1 MADETKDFGEQIF
14 PVPPKVREKAYIK
27 SKAEYEK
34 MWKESVENPEKF
46 WAKQAERLD
55 WFKKPTKIM
64 DYSYKAPVY
73 VKWFEDGELNVSYNC
88 LDRHIKN
95 GLKNKTAIIFEGNDP
110 SDNKTYSYMDMYRE
124 VNKAANVLKKLGVK
138 RGDRVCIFL
147 PMIPELAITMLACT
161 RIGAI
166 HCIVFGG
173 FSADALKDRI
183 VDSEAKVLIT
193 CDGTFRG
200 SKAVPQK
207 ENADKAAD
215 QSPTVQKM
223 LVVKRTGTPVTMKEG
238 RDLWYEAE
246 MAQAAYYCEP
256 EKMNAE
262 DPLFI
267 LYTSGSTGKPKGVMH
282 TTGGYLLYAAL
293 THQLVFDYHP
303 EDIYWCTADIGWVTG
318 HSYIV
323 YGPLANAATSV
334 MFEGV
339 PSYPD
344 YGRFWDVVE
353 KHKVDIFYTA
363 PTAIRAIAKE
373 GDDWVKKHDLSSIR
387 ILGSVGEP
395 LNPEAWRWYYN
406 MIGRGECTIVDTW
419 WQTET
424 GGILITPL
432 PGAIDIKP
440 AKATVPFFGVEPA
453 LLDDDGKELQG
464 VARGNLVIKKPWPGQ
479 MRSVWGDPKRFEDTY
494 FVQFPGYYVTG
505 DGAERDDLGYYKIT
519 GRVDDV
525 INVSGHRMGT
535 AEVESAL
542 VSHPNVAEAAVV
554 GFPHDIKGQ
563 GIFAYVTLNTGVA
576 KTDDL
581 KKTLIAHVRKEIGP
595 IATPDHIQWADALP
609 KTRSGKI
616 MRRVLKKVAAN
627 DFGDFG
633 DTSTLADPT
642 VVDDLVANR
651 KKIG

>member
-1 MADETKDFGEQIF
+1 MAEETKDFGEQLF

-34 MWKESVENPEKF
+34 MWKESIKDPNKF

-55 WFKKPTKIM
+55 WFKKPTKIC
-64 DYSYKAPVY
+64 DYSFKPPVY
-73 VKWFEDGELNVSYNC
+73 VKFFEDGKLNVSYNC
-88 LDRHIKN
+88 LDRQ
-95 GLKNKTAIIFEGNDP
+95 LATRKNKAAIIFEGNDP
-110 SDNKTYSYMDMYRE
+110 SDWKVFTYADMYRE
-124 VNKAANVLKKLGVK
+124 VNKFANVLKKNGVK
-138 RGDRVCIFL
+138 RGDRVTIFL
-147 PMIPELAITMLACT
+147 PMIPELAISMLACT

-173 FSADALKDRI
+173 FSSDALKDRI
-183 VDSEAKVLIT
+183 ENSDSKLLIT
-193 CDGTFRG
+193 CDGTYRG
-200 SKAVPQK
+200 AKAVPQK
-207 ENADKAAD
+207 DNADKACEMCPSVTK
-215 QSPTVQKM
+215 QI
-223 LVVKRTGTPVTMKEG
+223 VVKRTGTAVAWKEG
-238 RDLWYEAE
+238 RDLWWDDE
-246 MAQAAYYCEP
+246 MKSVPIYCEP
-256 EKMNAE
+256 EQMNAE

-267 LYTSGSTGKPKGVMH
+267 LYTSGSTGKPKGVVH
-282 TTGGYLLYAAL
+282 TTGGYLLFAAL
-293 THQLVFDYHP
+293 THQLIFDYHE
-303 EDIYWCTADIGWVTG
+303 EDTYWCTADIGWVTG
-318 HSYIV
+318 HTYIV
-323 YGPLANAATSV
+323 YGPLANGATSI

-339 PSYPD
+339 PSYPAYD
-344 YGRFWDVVE
+344 RFWAVVE
-353 KHKVDIFYTA
+353 KYKVNIFYTA

-373 GDDWVKKHDLSSIR
+373 GDSWAKKHDLTSIR

-395 LNPEAWRWYYN
+395 LNPEAWRWYYDL
-406 MIGRGECTIVDTW
+406 IGRGECTIVDTW

-453 LLDDDGKELQG
+453 LLDDDGKELSG
-464 VARGNLVIKKPWPGQ
+464 VARGNLVMKRPWPGI
-479 MRSVWGDPKRFEDTY
+479 MRGVWQDPKRFEETY

-576 KTDDL
+576 KSDDL
-581 KKTLIAHVRKEIGP
+581 KKTLVAHVRKEIGP
-595 IATPDHIQWADALP
+595 IATPDQIQWADALP

-627 DFGDFG
+627 DFKDFG
-633 DTSTLADPT
+633 DTSTLADPS
-642 VVDDLVANR
+642 VVDTLVEGR
-651 KKIG
+651 KQLK